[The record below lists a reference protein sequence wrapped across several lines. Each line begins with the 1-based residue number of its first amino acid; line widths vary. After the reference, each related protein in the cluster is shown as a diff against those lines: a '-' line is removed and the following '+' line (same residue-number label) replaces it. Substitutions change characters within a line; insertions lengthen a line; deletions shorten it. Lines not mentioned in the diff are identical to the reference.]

1 MNTDTPTTDQWETYC
16 DECYYHM
23 WRLRRKT
30 ERGWHDGFHVHT
42 GAEAKGLCDL
52 LNNLGRELAEARESL
67 EFQKKLNAELNKRE
81 SQTYHELIAVTKER
95 DEAREALKTGG
106 MLNIIDRAAHG
117 RAAAIR
123 ERDEARAE
131 MIRWMSIAEGR
142 GHTDETLS
150 NQ

>member
-1 MNTDTPTTDQWETYC
+1 MNTDTPETDQWETYC

-30 ERGWHDGFHVHT
+30 ERGWHDGFHINK
-42 GAEAKGLCDL
+42 GDEAKGLCDL
-52 LNNLGRELAEARESL
+52 LNNLE
-67 EFQKKLNAELNKRE
+67 
-81 SQTYHELIAVTKER
+81 
-95 DEAREALKTGG
+95 
-106 MLNIIDRAAHG
+106 
-117 RAAAIR
+117 R